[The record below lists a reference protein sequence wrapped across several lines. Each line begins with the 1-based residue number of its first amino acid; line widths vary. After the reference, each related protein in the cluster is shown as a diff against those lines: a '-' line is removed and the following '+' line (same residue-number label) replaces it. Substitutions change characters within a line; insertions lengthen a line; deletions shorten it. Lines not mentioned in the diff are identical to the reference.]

1 MAVQITINITE
12 NNNGTMNYEIIGSHT
27 GCGATD
33 NEIDIAKRMS
43 LGIKKAIEAMK
54 LTNKGKSNAH

>member
-1 MAVQITINITE
+1 MSVQITINITE
-12 NNNGTMNYEIIGSHT
+12 SNNGTMDYELIASHT
-27 GCGATD
+27 GHGATD

-54 LTNKGKSNAH
+54 PTNKEQSNAH

>member
-12 NNNGTMNYEIIGSHT
+12 GNNGTMNYEIIGSHT
-27 GCGATD
+27 GLGATD

-54 LTNKGKSNAH
+54 LTNEGKKHAH

>member
-1 MAVQITINITE
+1 MATQITINITE
-12 NNNGTMNYEIIGSHT
+12 NRNGTMDYEIIGSHT
-27 GCGATD
+27 GLGATD

-54 LTNKGKSNAH
+54 LTNKGKSHAH